1 VISRRLLE
9 RLHRESGAQRWQ
21 VSVERFGAALEASA
35 KKASLE
41 TTPEVDKYLSGL
53 HLADLALA
61 CACADGHEGAWEHFI
76 REQRP
81 VLYRSADAID
91 PSGGARDLADAIY
104 ADLYG
109 MPKGAV
115 ERQSLFR
122 YFHGRSSL
130 STWLRAVLAQ
140 RHVDRVRSAR
150 KLDELP
156 GDESPKAIAAAPA
169 PDPARDRLTA
179 MVHAALARAVAAL
192 APGDRLRLGC
202 YYAQE
207 MTLAQIGKLTGEHE
221 ATISRQLARTRNAIK
236 AAVEDELGR
245 TGLDASAIADAFQA
259 AARDSG
265 ALDLRKLIGEA
276 EPRKEFAFDRSREGK
291 SL

>member
-1 VISRRLLE
+1 MISRRLLE

-21 VSVERFGAALEASA
+21 VSVERFGAALEASG
-35 KKASLE
+35 KKASLD
-41 TTPEVDKYLSGL
+41 TTPELDKYLSAL

-109 MPKGAV
+109 VPKAGA

-130 STWLRAVLAQ
+130 STWLRAVLSQ
-140 RHVDRVRSAR
+140 RHVDRLRSAK

-156 GDESPKAIAAAPA
+156 GDESPKAMPA
-169 PDPARDRLTA
+169 PSGADPARDRLAA

-192 APGDRLRLGC
+192 DPGDRLRLGC

-207 MTLAQIGKLTGEHE
+207 MTLAQIGRLTGEHE
-221 ATISRQLARTRNAIK
+221 ATISRQLARTRKAIK
-236 AAVEDELGR
+236 TAVEGELRRAGLDEAAV
-245 TGLDASAIADAFQA
+245 ADAFQA
-259 AARDSG
+259 AARDPG
-265 ALDLRKLIGEA
+265 VLDLRKLMDEQQ
-276 EPRKEFAFDRSREGK
+276 PRKEFAFDRSREGK
-291 SL
+291 GL